1 MKKHVLLLGLLVV
14 STLLSGCVTRSI
26 SDSGYRPG
34 GWPYGHRR
42 NVVQQERE
50 LNELDVLGIRPTD
63 KPTEEEIRQAA
74 ASRTRLELKR
84 GARVMLVQ
92 SGAEYPDAPMV
103 AEVEK
108 YFAVTPFS
116 GVPFQL
122 GVKQAGDESLSA
134 RLRLAAARG
143 GVDAIICYWG
153 ILESG
158 RVDHVTKTVS
168 WVPVVSWFTPDE
180 TQQMRIRLKAAV
192 VDVKSGNWTMLTPSA
207 FENEA
212 LSTRKSR
219 ERSDQQQ
226 VAKLKARGY
235 AALAQD
241 LVRTLG
247 N

>member
-1 MKKHVLLLGLLVV
+1 MKHHLLPIGLLSVAV
-14 STLLSGCVTRSI
+14 LLSGCETRSI
-26 SDSGYRPG
+26 SDSGYRG
-34 GWPYGHRR
+34 GGSYYGGGRSAPT
-42 NVVQQERE
+42 VRE

-63 KPTEEEIRQAA
+63 KPTEDEIRQAA
-74 ASRTRLELKR
+74 VNRVRLEVRR

-92 SGAEYPDAPMV
+92 SGAQYPDAPMV
-103 AEVEK
+103 AEMEK

-116 GVPFQL
+116 GVPSQL
-122 GVKQAGDESLSA
+122 GVKEAGDEALSA

-143 GVDAIICYWG
+143 GVEAIVCYWG

-158 RVDHVTKTVS
+158 RIDHVTKTVS

-192 VDVKSGNWTMLTPSA
+192 VDVKTGNWTMLTPAA

-212 LSTRKSR
+212 LSTRQSR
-219 ERSDQQQ
+219 EKSDQQQ
-226 VAKLKARGY
+226 VTKLKAKGY

>member
-1 MKKHVLLLGLLVV
+1 MKHHLLSIGLLTVAI
-14 STLLSGCVTRSI
+14 LLSGCETRSI
-26 SDSGYRPG
+26 SDSGYRGNRHYYG
-34 GWPYGHRR
+34 GG
-42 NVVQQERE
+42 NTTQQNRE

-63 KPTEEEIRQAA
+63 KPTEDEIRQAA
-74 ASRTRLELKR
+74 AAHTRLEVKR
-84 GARVMLVQ
+84 GARVMLIQ
-92 SGAEYPDAPMV
+92 SGAQYPDAPMV
-103 AEVEK
+103 SEVEK

-116 GVPFQL
+116 GVPGQL
-122 GVKQAGDESLSA
+122 GVEKPGDEALAA

-192 VDVKSGNWTMLTPSA
+192 VDVKSGNWTMLTPAA
-207 FENEA
+207 FESEA
-212 LSTRKSR
+212 LSTRQSR
-219 ERSDQQQ
+219 EKSDQQQ
-226 VAKLKARGY
+226 VAKLKAKGY

-241 LVRTLG
+241 LVRSLS

>member
-1 MKKHVLLLGLLVV
+1 MKNSLLLAGLLVV
-14 STLLSGCVTRSI
+14 TVLLVGCQTRSI
-26 SDSGYRPG
+26 SDSGYRDDHHYHG
-34 GWPYGHRR
+34 GGRSASP
-42 NVVQQERE
+42 VRE

-63 KPTEEEIRQAA
+63 KPTEDEIRQAA
-74 ASRTRLELKR
+74 TARTRLEVKR
-84 GARVMLVQ
+84 GARVMLIQ
-92 SGAEYPDAPMV
+92 SGAQYPDAPMV

-116 GVPFQL
+116 GVPAQL
-122 GVKQAGDESLSA
+122 GVEKSSDEALSA

-158 RVDHVTKTVS
+158 RVDHITKTVS

-192 VDVKSGNWTMLTPSA
+192 VDVKSGNWTMLTPAA

-212 LSTRKSR
+212 LSTRQSR
-219 ERSDQQQ
+219 EKSDQQQ
-226 VAKLKARGY
+226 VTRLKAKGY

-241 LVRTLG
+241 LVRTLS

>member
-1 MKKHVLLLGLLVV
+1 MKNSILILGLVV
-14 STLLSGCVTRSI
+14 VTALLSGCETRSI
-26 SDSGYRPG
+26 SDSGYRGNRHYYG
-34 GWPYGHRR
+34 GGGSAPP
-42 NVVQQERE
+42 VRE

-63 KPTEEEIRQAA
+63 KPTEDEIRQAA
-74 ASRTRLELKR
+74 AARTRLEVKR
-84 GARVMLVQ
+84 GARVMLIQ
-92 SGAEYPDAPMV
+92 SGAQYPDAPMV

-116 GVPFQL
+116 GMPGQL
-122 GVKQAGDESLSA
+122 GVEKSSDEALSA

-143 GVDAIICYWG
+143 GVEAIICYWG

-158 RVDHVTKTVS
+158 RVDHITKTVS

-180 TQQMRIRLKAAV
+180 TQQMRIRLKAAIV
-192 VDVKSGNWTMLTPSA
+192 EVKSGNWTMLTPAA

-212 LSTRKSR
+212 LSTRQSR
-219 ERSDQQQ
+219 EKSDQQQ
-226 VAKLKARGY
+226 VTKLKAKGY

-241 LVRTLG
+241 LVRSLS

>member
-1 MKKHVLLLGLLVV
+1 MNKHILLAGLLV
-14 STLLSGCVTRSI
+14 TTILLSGCETRSI
-26 SDSGYRPG
+26 SDSGYRSRHYGYYG
-34 GWPYGHRR
+34 GKSGQPSL
-42 NVVQQERE
+42 E

-63 KPTEEEIRQAA
+63 KPTEAEIRHAA
-74 ASRTRLELKR
+74 AARSRLEVKR
-84 GARVMLVQ
+84 GARVMLLQ
-92 SGAEYPDAPMV
+92 SGAQYPDAPMV

-116 GVPFQL
+116 GVPAQL
-122 GVKQAGDESLSA
+122 GVKEAGDESLSA

-143 GVDAIICYWG
+143 GVDAIVCYWG

-158 RVDHVTKTVS
+158 RVDHVTKTIS
-168 WVPVVSWFTPDE
+168 WVPVVSWFAPDE

-192 VDVKSGNWTMLTPSA
+192 VDVKSGNWTMLTPAA

-212 LSTRKSR
+212 LSTRPAR
-219 ERSDQQQ
+219 EKSDQQQ
-226 VAKLKARGY
+226 VTNLKAKGY

-241 LVRTLG
+241 LVRSLS

>member
-1 MKKHVLLLGLLVV
+1 MKNHILLLGLIVV
-14 STLLSGCVTRSI
+14 STLLSGCETRSI
-26 SDSGYRPG
+26 SDSGYRDNRRY
-34 GWPYGHRR
+34 YGAG
-42 NVVQQERE
+42 NTAQQNRE

-63 KPTEEEIRQAA
+63 KPTEDEIRKAA
-74 ASRTRLELKR
+74 ATRTRLEVKR
-84 GARVMLVQ
+84 GARVMLIQ
-92 SGAEYPDAPMV
+92 SGAQYPDAPMV

-116 GVPFQL
+116 GVPAQL
-122 GVKQAGDESLSA
+122 GVEKPGDEALAA

-192 VDVKSGNWTMLTPSA
+192 VDVKSGNWTMLTPAA

-212 LSTRKSR
+212 LSTRMAR
-219 ERSDQQQ
+219 EKSDQQQ
-226 VAKLKARGY
+226 VARLKAKGY

-241 LVRTLG
+241 LVRSLG